1 MDANTRFVYRA
12 TVLNELRLLT
22 GAEPEEH
29 DGLAFAAA
37 SDGAGVLAVLD
48 EAASLEKLLGFV
60 RSLIGA
66 GGQFPRVIVP
76 APPSEE
82 IHEYFYVYDF
92 TETSCEVSVLAKA
105 TKVKAATG
113 VSVATTPS
121 LPDELASG
129 LAEAMACGVEEGKRL
144 LSGGNT
150 ALITFQ
156 ASKDGDAAGVAAVFC
171 ADVECRL
178 AGLFTMPSERGKG
191 MGRALL
197 AHFLDTAQERG
208 SLLVTSVYPTE
219 TDFKFYLARHGF
231 SDVLQWRMYTQP
243 APGFREGL

>member
-22 GAEPEEH
+22 GAEPEKH

-105 TKVKAATG
+105 TKVKPATG
-113 VSVATTPS
+113 VAVAEAES

-129 LAEAMACGVEEGKRL
+129 LAEAMACGAEDAKRL
-144 LSGGNT
+144 LAGGSD

-156 ASKDGDAAGVAAVFC
+156 ATGDGQAAGVAAVFC

-178 AGLFTMPSERGKG
+178 AGLFTLPSERGKG
-191 MGRALL
+191 IGRTLL
-197 AHFLDTAQERG
+197 AHFLDTSQERG
-208 SLLVTSVYPTE
+208 SLLVTSLYPTE
-219 TDFKFYLARHGF
+219 TDFKFYLAKHGF
-231 SDVLQWRMYTQP
+231 TDVVQWRRYTP
-243 APGFREGL
+243 PKPGFREGL